1 MTFGFWQVFF
11 IAFALGCD
19 AFSVSLGIGSGKKFK
34 GQAFR
39 LGFHF
44 GLFQFMMPVI
54 GFFIGDY
61 IGDIVQAWDHWI
73 ASGILLFIGIHMLKE
88 AIWPDKEEQVEF
100 DRSRG
105 WVLVSLAVAT
115 SIDALAV
122 GLALGVMQVSPWWP
136 SALIGIVATIMSVT
150 GLFLGRIL
158 RKVFGQVIEIAGGIL
173 LIFVAAKFF
182 FM

>member
-1 MTFGFWQVFF
+1 MTFDFWQVLF

-19 AFSVSLGIGSGKKFK
+19 AFSVALGIGSGKKFK

-44 GLFQFMMPVI
+44 GLFQFLMPVI

-61 IGDIVQAWDHWI
+61 IGEMVQAWDHWI
-73 ASGILLFIGIHMLKE
+73 ASGILSFIGIHMIKE
-88 AIWPDKEEQVEF
+88 ALWPDADEDVEV

-105 WVLVSLAVAT
+105 WVLVSLSVAT
-115 SIDALAV
+115 SIDALAI

-136 SALIGIVATIMSVT
+136 SVLIGVVAAVMTVT
-150 GLFLGRIL
+150 GLFLGRSL
-158 RKVFGQVIEIAGGIL
+158 RKVFGQIVEVAGGIL
-173 LIFVAAKFF
+173 LLFVAAKFF
-182 FM
+182 FV